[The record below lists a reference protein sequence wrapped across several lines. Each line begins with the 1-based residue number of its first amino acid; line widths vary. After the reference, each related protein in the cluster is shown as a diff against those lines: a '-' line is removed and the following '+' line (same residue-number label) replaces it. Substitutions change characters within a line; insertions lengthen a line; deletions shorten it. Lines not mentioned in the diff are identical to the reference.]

1 VLGASDVV
9 IDMKSDSAK
18 VDRMEM
24 LMLGGQLALQ
34 VFLFFFIGYCVDRY
48 VRRPVRA
55 VGNEFRNIMEG
66 NLDTELDLSLR
77 DEMGS
82 LLCEIQTM
90 QCYLRTMVDE
100 IATPVGQMQQRI
112 VDMDARVSSVAD
124 NAVDEQ
130 DHIQQIASTMEEF
143 SQSIAEVASM
153 AADSLNDARAMQ
165 EVINANA
172 DRMQGQINPAMSKA
186 VDTVQSSGKTIADLS
201 AAIQKIGVIAN
212 AIKDIAEQTN
222 LLALNAAIEAA
233 RAGEQGRGFAV
244 VADEVRKLAERTA
257 TSTKD
262 IASTIG
268 EINAISE
275 AAVKSMQGAMTDVE
289 AGVALVHINSEGLKK
304 IRVAMVK
311 VDERMEHIATASRE
325 QSAASESVANS
336 LERVTSLVDNN
347 AQSAKDAKLAAEEL
361 AESANELKKA
371 GYPLTKC
378 AMG

>member
-1 VLGASDVV
+1 
-9 IDMKSDSAK
+9 
-18 VDRMEM
+18 
-24 LMLGGQLALQ
+24 
-34 VFLFFFIGYCVDRY
+34 
-48 VRRPVRA
+48 
-55 VGNEFRNIMEG
+55 
-66 NLDTELDLSLR
+66 
-77 DEMGS
+77 MGS

-100 IATPVGQMQQRI
+100 IATPVGQMQRRI
-112 VDMDARVSSVAD
+112 MDMDARVSSVAD
-124 NAVDEQ
+124 NAVNEQ

-165 EVINANA
+165 EVIYANA

-186 VDTVQSSGKTIADLS
+186 VDTVQSSSKTIADLS
-201 AAIQKIGVIAN
+201 AAIQQIGVIAN

-244 VADEVRKLAERTA
+244 VADEVRKLAESTSA
-257 TSTKD
+257 STKD

-268 EINAISE
+268 EINTISQ
-275 AAVKSMQGAMTDVE
+275 AAVESMQGAITDVE
-289 AGVALVHINSEGLKK
+289 AGVALVHLNSEGLKT
-304 IRVAMVK
+304 IRASMGNVS
-311 VDERMEHIATASRE
+311 ERMEHIATAAKE
-325 QSAASESVANS
+325 QSSASESVANS
-336 LERVTSLVDNN
+336 VERVTGLVDNN

-361 AESANELKKA
+361 ASAAEELKKA

-378 AMG
+378 AIG